1 MAEYPGAFGALSDE
15 MALVGQLVTVL
26 LRLGGFLVVVGGAV
40 LLVAEAV
47 GRVVLLVAE
56 TVGRVV
62 LLVAET
68 VGRIVLLV
76 AETIGRIVLLVSQA
90 VLFGTVVVLRH
101 GHFTSFQ
108 LMYSYYS
115 KIRTVYSMQ

>member
-1 MAEYPGAFGALSDE
+1 

-40 LLVAEAV
+40 LLVAE
-47 GRVVLLVAE
+47 
-56 TVGRVV
+56 
-62 LLVAET
+62 
-68 VGRIVLLV
+68 
-76 AETIGRIVLLVSQA
+76 TIGRIILLVSQA

-108 LMYSYYS
+108 LVYSYYS
-115 KIRTVYSMQ
+115 EIRTVYSMQ

>member
-1 MAEYPGAFGALSDE
+1 

-40 LLVAEAV
+40 LLVAE
-47 GRVVLLVAE
+47 
-56 TVGRVV
+56 TVGGVV

-76 AETIGRIVLLVSQA
+76 AETIGRIILLVSQA

-108 LMYSYYS
+108 LVYSYYS
-115 KIRTVYSMQ
+115 EIRTVYSMQ